1 MLPPDPSGEPVVPR
15 TQPDQPKPLFK
26 KHLALEALRVKE
38 QIKSLPQGRKRELLA
53 RKAREL
59 EIALHVDKWLSS
71 SGLKSPD

>member
-1 MLPPDPSGEPVVPR
+1 MPR
-15 TQPDQPKPLFK
+15 TQPDQPKPLLK

>member
-1 MLPPDPSGEPVVPR
+1 MPR
-15 TQPDQPKPLFK
+15 TQPDQPKPSFEP
-26 KHLALEALRVKE
+26 LALEALRVKE

-71 SGLKSPD
+71 SGLRPPD

>member
-1 MLPPDPSGEPVVPR
+1 MPR
-15 TQPDQPKPLFK
+15 AQPDQPKPLFK

>member
-1 MLPPDPSGEPVVPR
+1 
-15 TQPDQPKPLFK
+15 LFK

>member
-1 MLPPDPSGEPVVPR
+1 MPR

-26 KHLALEALRVKE
+26 KHLALETLRVKE

>member
-1 MLPPDPSGEPVVPR
+1 MPR

-26 KHLALEALRVKE
+26 KHVALEALRVKE

>member
-1 MLPPDPSGEPVVPR
+1 MLPPDPSGEPVMPR

>member
-1 MLPPDPSGEPVVPR
+1 MPR
-15 TQPDQPKPLFK
+15 TQPNKSKLPFDQRLGQ
-26 KHLALEALRVKE
+26 ESLRIQE
-38 QIKSLPQGRKRELLA
+38 QAKSMPHGRKRELLA